1 MALQG
6 RREMPGFLGDIGNP
20 QGPPDGMGRMLALET
35 TCTGPKDILLKLF
48 ACDAK

>member
-6 RREMPGFLGDIGNP
+6 RHEMPGFLGDIGDP

-35 TCTGPKDILLKLF
+35 TCIDLKDILL
-48 ACDAK
+48 

>member
-6 RREMPGFLGDIGNP
+6 RREMPNFLGDSGDP
-20 QGPPDGMGRMLALET
+20 QGPPDGMGRMLAPET
-35 TCTGPKDILLKLF
+35 TYSGLKDILLKLF